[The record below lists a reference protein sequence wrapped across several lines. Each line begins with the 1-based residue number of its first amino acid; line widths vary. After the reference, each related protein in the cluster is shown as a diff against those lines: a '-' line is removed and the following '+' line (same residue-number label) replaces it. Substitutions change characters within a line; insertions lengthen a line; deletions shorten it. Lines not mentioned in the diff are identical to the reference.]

1 MIYEDFS
8 SLDHTKTHAQYT
20 ACNGEIYESALRRID
35 DENVIRPSLGFNW
48 FYVERYT
55 IRMTFVCYGKCV
67 SHFKIIAINNDLSL
81 KQLTWMNK

>member
-20 ACNGEIYESALRRID
+20 TCNGEIYESALRRID

-48 FYVERYT
+48 F
-55 IRMTFVCYGKCV
+55 
-67 SHFKIIAINNDLSL
+67 
-81 KQLTWMNK
+81 